1 MAAQARGSRVSRRL
15 SLVLAGVALVLA
27 AALVTVAIE
36 VRRSAAEMGHADA
49 RFERSSPKGWEDVGA
64 HPLGLGRRL
73 LGLGDDLAF
82 RRATESFEDS
92 RPSTLNPP
100 GGLAGV
106 RASRAAEK
114 ALEPF
119 AGKDPDS
126 KRKAAAANLLGIIA
140 FESSRSNPQAAT
152 TLQSRSLDELR
163 AALKANPD
171 YSAAKFNLELALS
184 LSGQGGI
191 GNQGNG
197 RGNQAAT
204 VGAVVSPTGHGY

>member
-1 MAAQARGSRVSRRL
+1 M
-15 SLVLAGVALVLA
+15 
-27 AALVTVAIE
+27 
-36 VRRSAAEMGHADA
+36 
-49 RFERSSPKGWEDVGA
+49 
-64 HPLGLGRRL
+64 
-73 LGLGDDLAF
+73 
-82 RRATESFEDS
+82 
-92 RPSTLNPP
+92 
-100 GGLAGV
+100 